1 MKIRI
6 LSLLLFLIPLPAV
19 AQTYETIDACQ
30 ALDREITAAQEEAA
44 ALSKLFDGT
53 NDETAYLTD
62 LYEGIKILTK
72 TGEMFF
78 KAADS
83 HETACKDALKAAKND
98 DALLALYD
106 RYLMPAQ
113 TAKAFFKKARSA
125 AITLN
130 RQGDVDTF
138 NQTMVEFDTTVMQ
151 IVGVCETDLAAAD
164 KLPLCKAISAKFSD
178 ALQP

>member
-53 NDETAYLTD
+53 NDETAYLSD

-113 TAKAFFKKARSA
+113 TAKAFF
-125 AITLN
+125 
-130 RQGDVDTF
+130 F
-138 NQTMVEFDTTVMQ
+138 
-151 IVGVCETDLAAAD
+151 
-164 KLPLCKAISAKFSD
+164 FS
-178 ALQP
+178 

>member
-30 ALDREITAAQEEAA
+30 ALDREIAAAQEEAA

-78 KAADS
+78 KAA
-83 HETACKDALKAAKND
+83 
-98 DALLALYD
+98 
-106 RYLMPAQ
+106 
-113 TAKAFFKKARSA
+113 
-125 AITLN
+125 
-130 RQGDVDTF
+130 RQHRR
-138 NQTMVEFDTTVMQ
+138 
-151 IVGVCETDLAAAD
+151 LAARRHHQNTSTT
-164 KLPLCKAISAKFSD
+164 LCLS
-178 ALQP
+178 P